1 MGPLG
6 GVPICALP
14 KVALACSRS
23 QQQAATRA
31 TLSAVR
37 VTAATPSD
45 LKVPQIRDMKSTSLP
60 RFQRHAVEGLSD
72 LERVSDRKAGPAAAG
87 RGGIGIDHTERL
99 FYQAEDGI
107 RDLTVTGV
115 QTCAL
120 PI

>member
-45 LKVPQIRDMKSTSLP
+45 LKIPQNRDMKSTSLP
-60 RFQRHAVEGLSD
+60 RLRRHPVEGFSD
-72 LERVSDRKAGPAAAG
+72 TERVSDRKAGPAAAG
-87 RGGIGIDHTERL
+87 RRGIGIDHAERRADQVVDEINL
-99 FYQAEDGI
+99 RAGQKRHRSG
-107 RDLTVTGV
+107 
-115 QTCAL
+115 
-120 PI
+120 